1 MEHHLPQNRER
12 RPAFSYIQEQ
22 VPLMSHADE
31 QEWAEKLKSGNPEA
45 IQEFARRN
53 VFLVTRI
60 AEESPFER
68 METDD
73 LIQEGNVAMLE
84 ELHEQRFD
92 ACYRFSTYIVPWIHM
107 GMRKANERRYKQQNI
122 SSLYAKQV
130 TQKWD
135 EAEKRL
141 CQGNTA
147 YTEEDVC
154 ASIGY
159 SRMHAVKI
167 RATRLGHRSGQT
179 TLKQENAHDACPQNE
194 LLRKEEHAMV
204 RKAFAALPERE
215 REIICRTFGFTSRQ
229 ETRRELAEDMGISRE
244 RVRQL
249 QERAMEKVR
258 RMFTGALPC

>member
-1 MEHHLPQNRER
+1 
-12 RPAFSYIQEQ
+12 
-22 VPLMSHADE
+22 MSHADE
-31 QEWAEKLKSGNPEA
+31 QEWAEKLKSGDPA
-45 IQEFARRN
+45 AVQEFARRN

-60 AEESPFER
+60 AEESPCAH
-68 METDD
+68 MDTDD

-84 ELHEQRFD
+84 ELHKKRFD
-92 ACYRFSTYIVPWIHM
+92 ARYRFNTYIVPWICM
-107 GMRKANERRYKQQNI
+107 GMRKANERRYKQKHI

-130 TQKWD
+130 TQKWN
-135 EAEKRL
+135 EAEKHL

-179 TLKQENAHDACPQNE
+179 TLKQEDAHNECPQNT
-194 LLRKEEHAMV
+194 LIRKEEHAMV
-204 RKAFAALPERE
+204 RKAVAALPERE
-215 REIICRTFGFTSRQ
+215 REIICRLFGFTSQQ
-229 ETRRELAEDMGISRE
+229 ETRGELAEDMGISRE

-249 QERAMEKVR
+249 QERAMEQVR